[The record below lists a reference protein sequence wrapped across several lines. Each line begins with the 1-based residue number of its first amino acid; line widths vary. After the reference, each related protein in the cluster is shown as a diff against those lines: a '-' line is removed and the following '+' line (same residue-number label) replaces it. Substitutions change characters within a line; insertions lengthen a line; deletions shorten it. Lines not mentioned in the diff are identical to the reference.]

1 LEQQLLKFYEKW
13 QKKIGIFFN
22 FTARIYPMNQ
32 KLLDSTIENLKRLPE
47 NQLLEAGGFIACLLQ
62 KYDDLILQKGMQK
75 LSENTESPDFVNE
88 KPDLYH
94 RSDLKEVYK

>member
-1 LEQQLLKFYEKW
+1 
-13 QKKIGIFFN
+13 
-22 FTARIYPMNQ
+22 MNQ
-32 KLLDSTIENLKRLPE
+32 KLLDTTIENLKQLPE